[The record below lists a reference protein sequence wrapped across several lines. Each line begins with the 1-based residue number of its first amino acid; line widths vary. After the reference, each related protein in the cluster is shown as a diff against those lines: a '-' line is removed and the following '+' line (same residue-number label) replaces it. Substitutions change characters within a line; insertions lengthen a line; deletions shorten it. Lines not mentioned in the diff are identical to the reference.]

1 MKVRWTSS
9 SPTELHEAA
18 VNIPLLHLADA
29 TAQAVTNSGLSKVGL
44 LGTAFT
50 MEQDFYRDRL
60 ASHGLT
66 VRTPPAADRA
76 EVHRIIYDELCLGK
90 VLDKSR
96 QIYRNIITGL
106 AKALSWGVPRS
117 SCWYPL
123 RTAPF

>member
-1 MKVRWTSS
+1 
-9 SPTELHEAA
+9 
-18 VNIPLLHLADA
+18 
-29 TAQAVTNSGLSKVGL
+29 VTKSGLSTVGL

-66 VRTPPAADRA
+66 VLTPPAADRA

-90 VLDKSR
+90 VQDESR

-106 AKALSWGVPRS
+106 AEAGAGALSLVVLRS
-117 SCWYPL
+117 SCWSPL
-123 RTAPF
+123 RTAPFLFSPLPACTSKRPSIFP